1 MKIGI
6 IGTGFITLDFAH
18 RAAESGHEVL
28 ISNPRGTKT
37 LKEIAKKMGKN
48 VKLVSTN
55 EAAEAEIIIL
65 FIPREDLEVS
75 IDNLPDM
82 TGKTILHTNN
92 PIFNL
97 KSFLSTVS
105 GQSSCDLVTSLLPA
119 AHIIKIFNAVEPPTI
134 SNDKKNHERPKI
146 FYAGE
151 NRQAKNNVKVFL
163 ETLNFSGVDLAGYV
177 N

>member
-6 IGTGFITLDFAH
+6 IGTGFITLDLAH

-28 ISNPRGTKT
+28 ISNPRGTST
-37 LKEIAKKMGKN
+37 LKEIAQKMGNN
-48 VKLVSTN
+48 VKLVTTQ
-55 EAAEAEIIIL
+55 EAAGAEIIIL

-97 KSFLSTVS
+97 KSFLSTAS

-119 AHIIKIFNAVEPPTI
+119 AHVVKIFNAIEPT
-134 SNDKKNHERPKI
+134 SSQNNKKIEERPKI

-151 NRQAKNNVKVFL
+151 NRKAKNNVKVFL
-163 ETLNFSGVDLAGYV
+163 ETLNFSGVDLAGYM

>member
-1 MKIGI
+1 MRIGI

-28 ISNPRGTKT
+28 ISNPRGTNT
-37 LKEIAKKMGKN
+37 LKEIAQKMGKN
-48 VKLVSTN
+48 VKLVSTH

-75 IDNLPDM
+75 IVSLPDM
-82 TGKTILHTNN
+82 TGKTVLHTNN

-105 GQSSCDLVTSLLPA
+105 GQSSCDIVTSLLPD
-119 AHIIKIFNAVEPPTI
+119 AHIVKIFNTIQPPVI
-134 SNDKKNHERPKI
+134 AENKKNQERPKI
-146 FYAGE
+146 FYAGD
-151 NRQAKNNVKVFL
+151 NRRAKNNVKVFL
-163 ETLNFSGVDLAGYV
+163 ETLNFSGVDLASYV